1 MAVKTLSIAISQDG
15 PITLVHVAGPADSEN
30 IENWRHLWERLAQT
44 NGALILMDCTEL
56 TYLNSRAIGL
66 LLKYYRQIAFNR
78 GRLAM
83 YGVNTKLVRTLD
95 LLHIG
100 KELPLYESRDAA
112 LSVLR

>member
-1 MAVKTLSIAISQDG
+1 MAVKSLSVGMSQEG

-30 IENWRHLWERLAQT
+30 IETWRQMLERLAQLQD
-44 NGALILMDCTEL
+44 ALILMDCSEL

-83 YGVNTKLVRTLD
+83 FGVNTKLVRTLD

-100 KELPLYESRDAA
+100 KELPVYESREAA
-112 LSVLR
+112 LAVLH

>member
-1 MAVKTLSIAISQDG
+1 MAVKTLSFGISQEG
-15 PITLVHVAGPADSEN
+15 PITVVSVAGPADSEN
-30 IENWRHLWERLAQT
+30 IEQWRQLWERLSQMS
-44 NGALILMDCTEL
+44 GALILMDCTGL

-66 LLKYYRQIAFNR
+66 LLKYYRQLAFNR

-83 YGVNTKLVRTLD
+83 FGVNTKLVRTLD

-112 LSVLR
+112 LAVLH